1 MLGRVKKRKWM
12 EAFEIAE
19 LKNVIETGGEDVIQ
33 NFEAKYQ
40 KLRVEGNR
48 KSIAKTNYVE
58 EKETLYMGS
67 ESESR
72 RRYQNN

>member
-1 MLGRVKKRKWM
+1 M

-33 NFEAKYQ
+33 NFEAKYR

-48 KSIAKTNYVE
+48 KSVAETNYVE